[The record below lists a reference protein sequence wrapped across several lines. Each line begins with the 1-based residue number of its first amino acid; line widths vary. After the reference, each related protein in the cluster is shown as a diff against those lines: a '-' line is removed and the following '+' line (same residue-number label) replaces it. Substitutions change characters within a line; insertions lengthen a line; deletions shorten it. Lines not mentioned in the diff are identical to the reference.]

1 MNRPDPAYLIEIT
14 DAAPLWLRRCSDS
27 ADEPLPGLP
36 REGIAVSSVSL
47 RVALAAGAV
56 TGISVDAEG
65 RIRWRAAGRCFNAE
79 PVREPPDV
87 PA

>member
-36 REGIAVSSVSL
+36 RDGIAVSNVSL
-47 RVALAAGAV
+47 RVALSAGGVSA
-56 TGISVDAEG
+56 ISVDSDG
-65 RIRWRAAGRCFNAE
+65 RIRWRATGHYFNAE
-79 PVREPPDV
+79 PVREPPEV

>member
-14 DAAPLWLRRCSDS
+14 NAAPLWLRRCSDS

-36 REGIAVSSVSL
+36 RDGITVSNVSL

-56 TGISVDAEG
+56 TEIRVDAKG
-65 RIRWRAAGRCFNAE
+65 RIRWRAAGRHFNAE
-79 PVREPPDV
+79 PVREPPEV